1 MSIQKI
7 ASLTKNQINE
17 LEARSENFWSNQGV
31 NEVSAILRI
40 VSEAFGSLNHLA
52 RESSSAD
59 LSNLL
64 SDDQLNR
71 ILGLLNYLEVDFF
84 PMAHTSAPLSSL
96 RIIDTHRGN
105 SLLSQQQEG
114 LYMLRNN
121 LEMMGDSLR
130 KMVDVSTSINY
141 TNEGLRDLLNP

>member
-52 RESSSAD
+52 R
-59 LSNLL
+59 
-64 SDDQLNR
+64 
-71 ILGLLNYLEVDFF
+71 
-84 PMAHTSAPLSSL
+84 
-96 RIIDTHRGN
+96 
-105 SLLSQQQEG
+105 
-114 LYMLRNN
+114 
-121 LEMMGDSLR
+121 
-130 KMVDVSTSINY
+130 
-141 TNEGLRDLLNP
+141 